1 MRLTPLTT
9 ETGEKKMSNKLMK
22 SFKSKTGA
30 IAIAVFLIVSMS
42 ASIMLVPTAKA
53 ALKQFQLSPTSAFQ
67 LTPWEPD
74 NQ

>member
-30 IAIAVFLIVSMS
+30 IAIVVFLIVSMS
-42 ASIMLVPTAKA
+42 ASIILMPTAKA
-53 ALKQFQLSPTSAFQ
+53 APEQFQHSPTSAFHPIPLEQ
-67 LTPWEPD
+67 D